1 MAGSVPR
8 IVMKFGGTSV
18 GDLNRIKNVA
28 QRVKKQKEAGCA
40 VLVVVSA
47 MAGETDRLV
56 SYCQEI
62 SPLYDPAEYD
72 SIVATGEQV
81 TSGLVALALQTM
93 GVPSRSFAG
102 WQVPIQT
109 DLLHSKANLDT
120 IDGARLL
127 ASMEKGIVPVVAGF
141 QGVTSDKRVSTLGR
155 GGSDTSAVALAAA
168 IQADRCD
175 IYTDVDG
182 IYTTD
187 PRI

>member
-18 GDLNRIKNVA
+18 GDLDRIRGVA
-28 QRVKKQKEAGCA
+28 QRVKKQKEAGCD

-47 MAGETDRLV
+47 MAGQTDQLV
-56 SYCQEI
+56 GYCQEI
-62 SPLYDPAEYD
+62 SPLYDLAEYD

-102 WQVPIQT
+102 WQVPIYT

-120 IDGARLL
+120 IDGSHLL
-127 ASMEKGIVPVVAGF
+127 ECMAQGIVPVVAGF
-141 QGVTSDKRVSTLGR
+141 QGVTSEGRISTLGR
-155 GGSDTSAVALAAA
+155 GYL
-168 IQADRCD
+168 
-175 IYTDVDG
+175 
-182 IYTTD
+182 
-187 PRI
+187 